1 MQSEISVTKAA
12 LIISIVGAIFA
23 LTIFLEARSF
33 VESSQFQITGVS
45 VLTEVREVF
54 TDNQKLDLSIPVSL
68 KIPKL
73 GVNASVE
80 SVGLTSTGAMGIP
93 KNPMNVGW
101 FNLGPKPGAQGSAV
115 IDGHLDFR
123 EGVGAVFY
131 RLDTLV
137 FGDKVYVTDG
147 EGNQFIF
154 VVRELK
160 FFGDKDNASSVFGS
174 VDTKSHLNLI
184 TCAGILDEIT
194 KKYSHRLVVFLDREG
209 Q

>member
-12 LIISIVGAIFA
+12 LIISIVGAIFSIVIFIQA
-23 LTIFLEARSF
+23 RELVEKNIDLATEIPTLTKVNKKVLLDQKRDLLEP
-33 VESSQFQITGVS
+33 
-45 VLTEVREVF
+45 VF
-54 TDNQKLDLSIPVSL
+54 L
-68 KIPKL
+68 KIPKIA
-73 GVNASVE
+73 VNASIE

-93 KNPMNVGW
+93 RNPMNVGW

-131 RLDTLV
+131 KLDTLV
-137 FGDKVYVTDG
+137 FGDKVYVMDG

-154 VVRELK
+154 VVREVK

-184 TCAGILDEIT
+184 TCAGILDEVT